1 MLTEAAMQH
10 INGAFLWQGASGVN
24 SHDDRPV
31 SRSTGLFYGKGRSM
45 APQYQVYKRPR
56 RLIQKHHLLSK

>member
-31 SRSTGLFYGKGRSM
+31 SRNTGLFSF
-45 APQYQVYKRPR
+45 
-56 RLIQKHHLLSK
+56 